1 MKIRYSKVFTTV
13 EPTLFNVCEYW
24 FLKDQS
30 RLRDLRVDSLS
41 QVLNLA
47 NVQPGGKYI
56 AIDDASGMIV
66 SGILERMG
74 GQ

>member
-1 MKIRYSKVFTTV
+1 MKTRYSKIITTI
-13 EPTLFNVCEYW
+13 EPTLSNVCEYW

-47 NVQPGGKYI
+47 NVRPGGRYI
-56 AIDDASGMIV
+56 AIDDASGMLV

-74 GQ
+74 G